1 MNRVSLALASA
12 LLLTSAG
19 AAFAAES
26 GGIKIGGHVE
36 NDVYAEY
43 NSNYALGS
51 DAVAKQNIGSFVGNV
66 DVQGTVYNNVYSYDN
81 HNMADGAGA
90 KACQNIGSFV
100 GQEC

>member
-1 MNRVSLALASA
+1 MKRISLALASA

-19 AAFAAES
+19 AAFAADS

-43 NSNYALGS
+43 NSNYAFGS
-51 DAVAKQNIGSFVGNV
+51 NATAKQNIGSFVGNV
-66 DVQGTVYNNVYSYDN
+66 DVQGTVYNNVYSYEN
-81 HNMADGAGA
+81 ENIADGSGA